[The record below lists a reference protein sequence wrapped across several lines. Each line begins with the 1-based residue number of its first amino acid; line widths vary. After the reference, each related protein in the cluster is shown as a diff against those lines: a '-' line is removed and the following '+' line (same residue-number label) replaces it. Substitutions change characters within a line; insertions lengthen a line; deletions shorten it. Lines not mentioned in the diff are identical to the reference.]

1 LDLYGKGKMEI
12 GRSKMGKGKKIKVHN
27 ILESKNVIL
36 TVLDPQGQPAPG
48 VFKPLGPA
56 STPKKEGKLGSESSG
71 EIKPLSMAPRLD
83 TLDGKTVYLVDC
95 KFGGGY
101 EFLREMQ
108 AWFSKNMPAVKTVLK
123 PKLGDMFTDDP
134 GLWAE
139 VKERG
144 DAVVMGVG
152 G

>member
-1 LDLYGKGKMEI
+1 MA
-12 GRSKMGKGKKIKVHN
+12 KGKKTKLHKSS
-27 ILESKNVIL
+27 ESKTAVL

-48 VFKPLGPA
+48 AFKPLGPA
-56 STPKKEGKLGSESSG
+56 STPKKEEKLGSESSG
-71 EIKPLSMAPRLD
+71 GTKPLSMAPRLD

-101 EFLREMQ
+101 EFLKEMQ
-108 AWFSKNMPAVKTVLK
+108 SWFLKNMPAVNTVLR

-134 GLWAE
+134 ALWAE
-139 VKERG
+139 VKGKG

>member
-1 LDLYGKGKMEI
+1 
-12 GRSKMGKGKKIKVHN
+12 MGKKEKTKLNDLLKPKKTV
-27 ILESKNVIL
+27 L

-48 VFKPLGPA
+48 AFKPLGPA
-56 STPKKEGKLGSESSG
+56 STPKKEEKPGKESSG
-71 EIKPLSMAPRLD
+71 GTKPLSMAPRLD

-108 AWFSKNMPAVKTVLK
+108 SWFSKNMPAVNTILK

-134 GLWAE
+134 ALWTE
-139 VKERG
+139 VKEKG

>member
-1 LDLYGKGKMEI
+1 
-12 GRSKMGKGKKIKVHN
+12 MGKGEKIKLN
-27 ILESKNVIL
+27 DLLKSKSTLL

-48 VFKPLGPA
+48 TFKPLGPA
-56 STPKKEGKLGSESSG
+56 STPKKGEKLGSESSG
-71 EIKPLSMAPRLD
+71 ETKPLSMAPRMD
-83 TLDGKTVYLVDC
+83 TLDGKTIYLVDC

-101 EFLREMQ
+101 EFLKEMQ
-108 AWFSKNMPAVKTVLK
+108 AWFSKNMPAVNTVLR

-134 GLWAE
+134 ALWAE
-139 VKERG
+139 VKEKG

>member
-1 LDLYGKGKMEI
+1 
-12 GRSKMGKGKKIKVHN
+12 MGKKEKIK
-27 ILESKNVIL
+27 LDALLGSKNTVL

-48 VFKPLGPA
+48 AFKPLGPA
-56 STPKKEGKLGSESSG
+56 STPKKEEKLGSESSG
-71 EIKPLSMAPRLD
+71 ETKPLSLAPRLN

-101 EFLREMQ
+101 EFLKEMQ
-108 AWFSKNMPAVKTVLK
+108 AWFSKNMPAVNTLFR

-134 GLWAE
+134 TLWAE
-139 VKERG
+139 VKEKG

>member
-1 LDLYGKGKMEI
+1 
-12 GRSKMGKGKKIKVHN
+12 
-27 ILESKNVIL
+27 
-36 TVLDPQGQPAPG
+36 
-48 VFKPLGPA
+48 
-56 STPKKEGKLGSESSG
+56 
-71 EIKPLSMAPRLD
+71 MAPRLD

-108 AWFSKNMPAVKTVLK
+108 SWFLKKMPTVNTVLR

-134 GLWAE
+134 ALWAE
-139 VKERG
+139 VKEKG